1 MLFLNSLKSTEAPD
15 EEPTV
20 SKEKFLELKCNI
32 SMSTNYMMQGIAE
45 VRAIYDCGFVSIGD
59 C

>member
-1 MLFLNSLKSTEAPD
+1 MLSSYSLKSAEAPD

-45 VRAIYDCGFVSIGD
+45 VRATYDCRFASIVD

>member
-1 MLFLNSLKSTEAPD
+1 MVSLHSLKSAEAPD

>member
-1 MLFLNSLKSTEAPD
+1 M
-15 EEPTV
+15 

-45 VRAIYDCGFVSIGD
+45 VRASSGGGLASKHVC
-59 C
+59 